1 MTEEQKKRK
10 CIKCKQEK
18 AETAFAYTPSNFF
31 PGHRSIIC
39 TQCLEKMVPQ
49 DNLGEVDRLCRY
61 LDVPFD
67 LNKWTQLYKIHG
79 EHTLTAYFN
88 LLLDDHYEALNW
100 SDENERWRLARKE
113 DTIDEEIQVLSEA
126 KLKRLKKEWSASYDK
141 NELLFLENFYNSI
154 VASQNVSTPILQHY
168 ARDLCEIE
176 LRIKKGLRNG
186 MDIKKDMDARDNII
200 KIAKFEASNAKSA
213 ADFESVGELMV
224 YYGKKGWHPKWHVEP
239 SDSID
244 FLMQNIQNYLK
255 RLVQNEGNFAEQV
268 EDARER
274 YNMTER
280 LEEIENEAVEFDEN
294 ADIEYEGEDE
304 LVSDLSGGGG
314 YIEGE

>member
-1 MTEEQKKRK
+1 
-10 CIKCKQEK
+10 
-18 AETAFAYTPSNFF
+18 
-31 PGHRSIIC
+31 
-39 TQCLEKMVPQ
+39 MVQQ

-67 LNKWTQLYKIHG
+67 LNKWTQLYAVHG

-88 LLLDDHYEALNW
+88 LLLDDHYDNLQWQE
-100 SDENERWRLARKE
+100 ENERWRIARAE
-113 DTIDEEIQVLSEA
+113 GTINEEIEAINEA
-126 KLKRLKKEWSASYDK
+126 KLKKLKKEWSPTYTK
-141 NELLFLENFYNSI
+141 EELLFLDEFYNNI

-186 MDIKKDMDARDNII
+186 ADIKKDMDARDNII

-224 YYGKKGWHPKWHVEP
+224 YYGKKGWHPKWHTEP
-239 SDSID
+239 QDSID
-244 FLMQNIQNYLK
+244 FMMQNMQNYIK
-255 RLVQNEGNFAEQV
+255 RLVLNEGNFAEQV
-268 EDARER
+268 EDARAR

-294 ADIEYEGEDE
+294 ADIDYEGEDE
-304 LVSDLSGGGG
+304 LLSDLDR
-314 YIEGE
+314 EG